1 MLWKLVETANN
12 NKNKRKRIENGM
24 QKIRSICVFCGARN
38 QVAETHYLAAR
49 AFGRLLTEN
58 NIRLVYGGGDCGLMG
73 AIANQVMEDNGKVT
87 GVFPVGLKSIENE
100 HRGLSEIIIVDSMH
114 ERKHLMFERSDAF
127 VTLPGGFGTMDET
140 FEIITWR
147 LLNFHHKPI
156 IIYNHE
162 GYYNPWV
169 SLIDNIIAEG
179 FAAPQAT
186 QAYTVVDKLD
196 LILPTIETLMG

>member
-1 MLWKLVETANN
+1 
-12 NKNKRKRIENGM
+12 M
-24 QKIRSICVFCGARN
+24 QKIRSVCVFCGARN
-38 QVAETHYLAAR
+38 QVGETHYLAAR
-49 AFGRLLTEN
+49 ALGKLLVEN
-58 NIRLVYGGGDCGLMG
+58 DIRLVYGGGDCGLMG

-156 IIYNHE
+156 VIYNHE

-169 SLIDNIIAEG
+169 ALIDNIIAEG
-179 FAAPQAT
+179 FAAPQAQ

-196 LILPTIETLMG
+196 LILPTIENLMGT